1 MGPLLFI
8 IYINDIQ
15 KAAPE
20 ATIGC
25 YADDTTAVIPGTSP
39 QENILKAKDTLSKLG
54 DWFSANKLSLSP
66 TKCKYA
72 LMNKNRQVATWNTT
86 LEIYGK
92 HLTEIKKETD
102 SPNNPLVGL
111 LMTERLS
118 YDEHTKALA
127 GKLRSGIFALKSNR
141 HLPNIA
147 KKNIYF
153 ACIHSHISYAGL
165 ILGTAPS
172 SCTKQIATIQR
183 KAVRILANAKY
194 NDPENESFRKMHI
207 MKASDIFRTQAC
219 IYGWKFI
226 NDKLPK
232 AINQFMETCNERALH
247 IKHRKFKML
256 TLKHLSPIDF
266 ITREWNQ
273 LPRIIK
279 EAPSINVL
287 KKSLCKYYIESYI

>member
-1 MGPLLFI
+1 
-8 IYINDIQ
+8 
-15 KAAPE
+15 
-20 ATIGC
+20 
-25 YADDTTAVIPGTSP
+25 
-39 QENILKAKDTLSKLG
+39 
-54 DWFSANKLSLSP
+54 
-66 TKCKYA
+66 
-72 LMNKNRQVATWNTT
+72 
-86 LEIYGK
+86 
-92 HLTEIKKETD
+92 
-102 SPNNPLVGL
+102 
-111 LMTERLS
+111 
-118 YDEHTKALA
+118 
-127 GKLRSGIFALKSNR
+127 
-141 HLPNIA
+141 
-147 KKNIYF
+147 
-153 ACIHSHISYAGL
+153 
-165 ILGTAPS
+165 
-172 SCTKQIATIQR
+172 
-183 KAVRILANAKY
+183 VRILANAKY

-273 LPRIIK
+273 LPRSIK